1 MSFKRYLSINDL
13 IILLREVIVVVIST
27 KTITALKYSLT
38 INDPIPH
45 CKVLA
50 KHKKCICITDISTG
64 LQLSHLS
71 LGSGPF
77 GGLYGEAS
85 EQACVDTVHLAL
97 KSGINYID
105 TAPWY
110 GNGRS
115 EEVLGKV
122 CGILSQNMYIVTNNV
137 GRQVWAKSSHWQSC

>member
-1 MSFKRYLSINDL
+1 MTSVS
-13 IILLREVIVVVIST
+13 
-27 KTITALKYSLT
+27 A
-38 INDPIPH
+38 
-45 CKVLA
+45 
-50 KHKKCICITDISTG
+50 G

-77 GGLYGEAS
+77 GGLYGEVG
-85 EQACVDTVHLAL
+85 ERACIDTVHLAL

-122 CGILSQNMYIVTNNV
+122 WGTLGCQSTYIYLHVI
-137 GRQVWAKSSHWQSC
+137 S